1 MPPLA
6 AQVAEKRA
14 PLYAAPVARAS
25 PARRNVST
33 AAVEAH
39 NRASIA
45 RKTRRL
51 TTLASLGFDDFF
63 ASQLE
68 RLGNPQWVPARIV
81 AEGQSSFHLAGCRA
95 PLGDLS
101 GTLRGSLTKVE
112 RPVVGDWVAV
122 VDGADRASIQRV
134 LERRTTLLR
143 RAAGT
148 LAEPQVV
155 AVNVDVFFVVTAV
168 NREFNE
174 RRLERY
180 VAAVLNSGAEPVI
193 VLNKVDLADDLAP
206 LLEAI
211 DRAAIGVPVVRA
223 SAASGEGVDALRAY
237 IGMGK
242 TVGFIG
248 SSGVG
253 KSSLMN
259 RLLGREAQAVGGLRG
274 DERGR
279 HTTTARQLIE
289 LAGGGVLIDTP
300 GLRELGLLDD
310 AGGVDTSFV
319 DVTAFAERCRFRD
332 CAHESEPGCAVLA
345 AVASKELPAE
355 RLASYRKL
363 QKEIAAV
370 ERKNDP
376 VLAGRTKARWKEVH
390 RALRARAKIDPKLK
404 R

>member
-1 MPPLA
+1 M
-6 AQVAEKRA
+6 
-14 PLYAAPVARAS
+14 
-25 PARRNVST
+25 
-33 AAVEAH
+33 
-39 NRASIA
+39 
-45 RKTRRL
+45 
-51 TTLASLGFDDFF
+51 TTLAALGFDDFF
-63 ASQLE
+63 AAQLA
-68 RLGNPQWVPARIV
+68 RSGNPQWVPARIV
-81 AEGQSSFHLAGCRA
+81 AEGQNSFHLSGCRA

-101 GTLRGSLTKVE
+101 GKLLGSLTKTE

-122 VDGADRASIQRV
+122 IDGPERASIQHV
-134 LERRTTLLR
+134 FERRTALLR

-155 AVNVDVFFVVTAV
+155 AVNVDTFFVVTAV
-168 NREFNE
+168 NRDFNE

-180 VAAVLNSGAEPVI
+180 VAAVWNSGAQPVI
-193 VLNKVDLADDLAP
+193 VLNKVDLEADLVP

-223 SAASGEGVDALRAY
+223 SAASGEGIDELRAF
-237 IGMGK
+237 IGEGK

-253 KSSLMN
+253 KSSLTN
-259 RLLGREAQAVGGLRG
+259 RLLGREVQAVGGLRG

-289 LAGGGVLIDTP
+289 LEGGGVLVDTP

-310 AGGVDTSFV
+310 AGGVETSFA
-319 DVTAFAERCRFRD
+319 DIAALAERCRFRD
-332 CAHESEPGCAVLA
+332 CAHENEPGCGVLG
-345 AVASKELPAE
+345 AVASGELPAE

-363 QKEIAAV
+363 LAEIAAA
-370 ERKNDP
+370 ERKRDP
-376 VLAGRTKARWKEVH
+376 ILAGRTKARWKEVH

-404 R
+404 RDS